1 MINRKEHPRPQF
13 YRKNWLNL
21 NGKWTCEFS
30 KNIKGFSNTKINKNK
45 FSTNINVPFCP
56 ESKLSGIGHTDFI
69 QEMYYQRTFTVP
81 KVWKNKKILLHFGG
95 VDYQSSIFVNKRKA
109 GSNTG
114 GSTPFSIDITSS
126 VSLHKANDLKLYVID
141 KRCQGSLGPTPWY
154 FGDGTFN
161 NEKLFKKM
169 DS

>member
-45 FSTNINVPFCP
+45 FSKNINVPFCP
-56 ESKLSGIGHTDFI
+56 ESKLSGIGYTAFI

-81 KVWKNKKILLHFGG
+81 KDWKNKKILLHFGG
-95 VDYQSSIFVNKRKA
+95 VD
-109 GSNTG
+109 
-114 GSTPFSIDITSS
+114 
-126 VSLHKANDLKLYVID
+126 
-141 KRCQGSLGPTPWY
+141 
-154 FGDGTFN
+154 FN
-161 NEKLFKKM
+161 H
-169 DS
+169 